1 MLTSELLREAFLA
14 KILEIASIKEQEQKI
29 GTMILQKVPFQKLE
43 YKHCQKI
50 AELMDWEANSV
61 ARLFG
66 INDSFPATKLLSPK
80 SEKKILQFLWREK
93 YEEFGKKTHFR
104 SSHSANFSLATRF
117 EVNFSKQLFSFAMVR
132 LVINKNPK
140 L

>member
-80 SEKKILQFLWREK
+80 SEKKILQFL
-93 YEEFGKKTHFR
+93 GKKNMR
-104 SSHSANFSLATRF
+104 NLERKLILEVAIQQILALLQGL
-117 EVNFSKQLFSFAMVR
+117 K
-132 LVINKNPK
+132 
-140 L
+140 

>member
-1 MLTSELLREAFLA
+1 MLTSELLREAFLE
-14 KILEIASIKEQEQKI
+14 KILEIASFKEKGQKM
-29 GTMILQKVPFQKLE
+29 GTLILQDVSFQRLE

-80 SEKKILQFLWREK
+80 SEKKILQFLGEK
-93 YEEFGKKTHFR
+93 NMRNLERKLILEV
-104 SSHSANFSLATRF
+104 AIQQILALLQGL
-117 EVNFSKQLFSFAMVR
+117 K
-132 LVINKNPK
+132 
-140 L
+140 

>member
-80 SEKKILQFLWREK
+80 SEKKILQFLGEK
-93 YEEFGKKTHFR
+93 NMRNLERKLILEV
-104 SSHSANFSLATRF
+104 AIQQILALLQGL
-117 EVNFSKQLFSFAMVR
+117 K
-132 LVINKNPK
+132 
-140 L
+140 

>member
-14 KILEIASIKEQEQKI
+14 KILEIASFKEKEQKI
-29 GTMILQKVPFQKLE
+29 GTLILQKVPFQRLE

-80 SEKKILQFLWREK
+80 SEKKILQFLGEK
-93 YEEFGKKTHFR
+93 NMRNLERKLILEV
-104 SSHSANFSLATRF
+104 AIQQILALLQGL
-117 EVNFSKQLFSFAMVR
+117 K
-132 LVINKNPK
+132 
-140 L
+140 